1 MVIVLNVPA
10 DGAKQA
16 LNLEGNVIGNHPV
29 KVIPSKTPIVP
40 VNPIFLPRVSIFNLN
55 KFFFIILLDAFL
67 DSKLMFNTV

>member
-16 LNLEGNVIGNHPV
+16 LNLDGCVLGNHPV

-55 KFFFIILLDAFL
+55 NLFYHALGLPFW
-67 DSKLMFNTV
+67 T